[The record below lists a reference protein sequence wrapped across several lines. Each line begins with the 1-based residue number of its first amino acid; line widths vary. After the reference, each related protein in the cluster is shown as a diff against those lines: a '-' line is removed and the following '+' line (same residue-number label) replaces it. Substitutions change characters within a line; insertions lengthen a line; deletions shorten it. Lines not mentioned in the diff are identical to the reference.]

1 MWQNGTGL
9 APGERKG
16 ARRTSASGFVLSG
29 ADDRTASGPS
39 TPAGW

>member
-9 APGERKG
+9 APGEGKG

-29 ADDRTASGPS
+29 TAQRPP